1 MLLVDDSLLMEERSM
16 KTKYLCLALVASAFA
31 VTMHAQASGIAF
43 VTNVKGEAVMDAS
56 KATLMAEVK
65 KGARISCT
73 KDCAVG
79 VMYLI
84 SGKEFVLTGPG
95 DFLVGENEVTAK
107 IGSPP
112 TMRDTHWK
120 VSSKVVAQ
128 VAQTS
133 SASIRM
139 RSLGGAVKSE
149 PATAALAER
158 LIYPRDTSV
167 ATLQPAFRWASAN
180 SKGPFE
186 FDLKESTGAKSVYK
200 VKANTTTLALPK
212 NVKLLPDAE
221 YKWIVKTGGAE
232 VGTTSFKTLPAHSLD
247 LTQKRK
253 PADNAQFS
261 DWLLYALTLKDVG
274 ADQDAGEIWAKLAKD
289 RPDLPELA
297 ALAK

>member
-1 MLLVDDSLLMEERSM
+1 M
-16 KTKYLCLALVASAFA
+16 KAKYLCSALAASAFA
-31 VTMHAQASGIAF
+31 LTVHAQSGGIAF
-43 VTNVKGEAVMDAS
+43 VTDVKGEAVMDAD

-79 VMYLI
+79 VMYLV
-84 SGKEFVLTGPG
+84 SGKEYVLKGPG
-95 DFLVGENEVTAK
+95 DFLVGDNEVTAK
-107 IGSPP
+107 IGPPP
-112 TMRDTHWK
+112 TMRDTNWK

-139 RSLGGAVKSE
+139 RSLGGGAKAESA
-149 PATAALAER
+149 PLAER

-167 ATLQPAFRWASAN
+167 ATLQPSFRWASAN
-180 SKGPFE
+180 PKGPFE
-186 FDLKESTGAKSVYK
+186 FELKASAGSKSVYK
-200 VKANTTTLALPK
+200 TKANGTTLVLPK
-212 NVKLLPDAE
+212 SVKLLPDSE
-221 YKWIVKTGGAE
+221 YNWIVKAGGAE
-232 VGTTSFKTLPAHSLD
+232 VGMTTFKTLPAHSLD

-253 PADNAQFS
+253 PVDNAQFS

-297 ALAK
+297 SLAK

>member
-1 MLLVDDSLLMEERSM
+1 M
-16 KTKYLCLALVASAFA
+16 KTKYLGLALMASAF
-31 VTMHAQASGIAF
+31 VLTVHAQSSGIAF
-43 VTNVKGEAVMDAS
+43 VTDVKGEAVMDAG

-84 SGKEFVLTGPG
+84 SGKEYVLTGPG
-95 DFLVGENEVTAK
+95 DFLVADNEVIAK
-107 IGSPP
+107 IGPPP
-112 TMRDTHWK
+112 TMRETNWK

-139 RSLGGAVKSE
+139 RSLGGATKSE
-149 PATAALAER
+149 SATTALAER

-180 SKGPFE
+180 AKGPFE
-186 FDLKESTGAKSVYK
+186 FELKESSGAKSVYK
-200 VKANTTTLALPK
+200 TKANVTTLALPK

-221 YKWIVKTGGAE
+221 YNWKVKAGGSE
-232 VGTTSFKTLPAHSLD
+232 VGMTTFKTLPAHSLD

>member
-1 MLLVDDSLLMEERSM
+1 M
-16 KTKYLCLALVASAFA
+16 KAKYLCSALAASAFA
-31 VTMHAQASGIAF
+31 LTVHAQSGGIAF
-43 VTNVKGEAVMDAS
+43 VTDVKGEAVMDAD

-79 VMYLI
+79 VMYLV
-84 SGKEFVLTGPG
+84 SGKEYVLKGPG
-95 DFLVGENEVTAK
+95 DFLVGDNEVTAK
-107 IGSPP
+107 IGPPP
-112 TMRDTHWK
+112 TMRDTNWK

-139 RSLGGAVKSE
+139 RSLGGGAKAES
-149 PATAALAER
+149 AAAPLAER

-167 ATLQPAFRWASAN
+167 ATLQPSFRWASAN
-180 SKGPFE
+180 PKGPFE
-186 FDLKESTGAKSVYK
+186 FELKASAGSKSVYK
-200 VKANTTTLALPK
+200 TKANGTTLVLPK
-212 NVKLLPDAE
+212 NVKLLPDSE
-221 YKWIVKTGGAE
+221 YNWIVKAGGAE
-232 VGTTSFKTLPAHSLD
+232 VGMTTFKTLPAHSLD

-253 PADNAQFS
+253 PVDNAQFS

-297 ALAK
+297 SLAK